1 MMMARQSEHPVHP
14 QFVDRWSPR
23 ALTGEAIDEGT
34 LFSILEA
41 ARWAPSAFNAQPWQ
55 FVYARRDTAA
65 WEGFLD
71 ALLPFNQAWAK
82 QAGALIFIV
91 SDPTPLKPGTS
102 ETMDCTSHS
111 FDTGA
116 AWLSLAL
123 QANALGWHSHA
134 MLGFDDAKA
143 RALIG
148 AAPRLRIEAAVALG
162 RQAPPDALPE
172 NLRARELPSARKP
185 LSQIAFE
192 GALPPHHENP
202 A

>member
-1 MMMARQSEHPVHP
+1 MTRQSEHPVHS

-23 ALTGEAIDEGT
+23 AFTGEALDGGT

-41 ARWAPSAFNAQPWQ
+41 ARWAPSAFNAQPWR

-71 ALLPFNQAWAK
+71 VLLPFNQAWAK

-91 SDPTPLKPGTS
+91 SDPAPLKPGTS
-102 ETMDCTSHS
+102 ETMNCTSHS
-111 FDTGA
+111 FDAGA

-123 QANALGWHSHA
+123 QANVLGWRSHA

-148 AAPRLRIEAAVALG
+148 AAPPLKIEAAVALG
-162 RQAPPDALPE
+162 RQAPADSLPDSLK
-172 NLRARELPSARKP
+172 AREIPSTRNP
-185 LSQIAFE
+185 LADIAFE
-192 GALPPHHENP
+192 AALPRG
-202 A
+202 

>member
-1 MMMARQSEHPVHP
+1 MTMTRQSEHPVHP

-23 ALTGEAIDEGT
+23 AFTGEAIGEGT

-55 FVYARRDTAA
+55 FVYARRDTPV
-65 WEGFLD
+65 WTGFLD

-82 QAGALIFIV
+82 QAGALLFIV
-91 SDPTPLKPGTS
+91 SDPAPLKPGTS
-102 ETMDCTSHS
+102 ETLACTSHS

-123 QANALGWHSHA
+123 QAHNFGWHSHA

-148 AAPRLRIEAAVALG
+148 AEPRLRIEAAVALG
-162 RQAPPDALPE
+162 RQASPDTLPD
-172 NLRARELPSARKP
+172 NLRAREHPSTRKP
-185 LSQIAFE
+185 LSEIAFE
-192 GALPPHHENP
+192 GALRRRHESP
-202 A
+202 D